1 MILKSY
7 KHLVFALFFLCGG
20 WLWAQQD
27 TIVIVDPD
35 AKYFE
40 DQFYFGVNYN
50 VLVGAPKGISQNSFS
65 SGIMGGFIKDFPL
78 NKRRNVGF
86 GLGVGLSINT
96 IYSDLMA
103 TKNDNGTISYQE
115 VPEDVDYNRNKLT
128 MHFVEF
134 PLEFRWRSSRAED
147 YRFWRIYSGIRLQ
160 YLFSGGSKFV
170 TDTKRISFSNS
181 DIRDFQYGIY
191 LSFGYNT
198 WNFYAQY
205 NLTNIFEDER
215 YLMDGEPLDIN
226 LIKAGLIFY
235 IF

>member
-1 MILKSY
+1 MLNKSIKYILFV
-7 KHLVFALFFLCGG
+7 LCLFWGG
-20 WLWAQQD
+20 SLWSQQD
-27 TIVIVDPD
+27 TIVVVEPD
-35 AKYFE
+35 SKYFE

-50 VLVGAPKGISQNSFS
+50 VLVGGPKGISQNSFS
-65 SGIMGGFIKDFPL
+65 SGIMGGFIKDIPI

-103 TKNDNGTISYQE
+103 IKNANGTISYQE
-115 VPEDVDYNRNKLT
+115 VPEDLDYNRNKLS

-147 YRFWRIYSGIRLQ
+147 YRFWRIYTGVRLQ
-160 YLFSGGSKFV
+160 YLFSGRSKFV
-170 TDTKRISFSNS
+170 TDIEKISFSNS

-205 NLTNIFEDER
+205 NVTNIFEDDR
-215 YLMDGEPLDIN
+215 FLMNGESLEVNI
-226 LIKAGLIFY
+226 IKAGLIFY